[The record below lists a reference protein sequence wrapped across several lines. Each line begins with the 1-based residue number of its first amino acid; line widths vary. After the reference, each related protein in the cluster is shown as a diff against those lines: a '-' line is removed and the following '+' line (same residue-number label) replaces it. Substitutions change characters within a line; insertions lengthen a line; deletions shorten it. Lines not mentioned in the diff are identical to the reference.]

1 MKYDFYNFFK
11 INQNIS
17 SIADYNNKQNAILK
31 NEIHNIK
38 YENLDELFFFLEQSI
53 KNTNN
58 LAALK
63 PINERIELN
72 TYNIKGILTSF
83 NYSHSSINKYTE
95 LFIDALKYDIKLE
108 LYKISNCINNK
119 LSFPEKIKYDIL
131 ISNLNKEN
139 KDYIEKIFLN
149 HYRPVFVITNLE
161 ATLVRDKGFGNIGIL
176 FRNTY
181 QTKIYMEI
189 NKNKDDQKS
198 KYNFIPSGIYID
210 YFKSNEFSYMD
221 WISTE
226 KLFFGRKNKTKMKSV
241 KNYNFEIDID
251 LKTYLEIETD
261 SLYVE
266 NIKDEFLHFNPLK
279 NERINICCYVKS
291 ITEDKRKKIYN
302 VNLENLYDL
311 NNIILEIPKES
322 KIMDKLY
329 VNCIYIF
336 INLIIFIDENM
347 NIRLT
352 IQKNQNEKTELIFVY
367 LLIDTEKYYNKKLN
381 DFLIHNQFSQ
391 LLPVVSQNKII
402 RIMQKYL
409 VIIDKIYFFNL
420 YLNESKEISYDGLVH
435 CSDGTSTALLRI
447 AGNNILDLKKLSIK
461 LSNNIYHQLNLEK
474 NARLCTSLNNIIQ
487 LIIIGNPVMENVK
500 ELSFLEIYDD
510 INLLKNSKSYTDLI
524 TFDLLLVKNE
534 YKNINGALSKYST
547 NLEIFPVIKVNNL
560 FTLEEY
566 INIIETEKN
575 KSEGI

>member
-58 LAALK
+58 LASFK

-83 NYSHSSINKYTE
+83 NYSPSSINKYTE

-367 LLIDTEKYYNKKLN
+367 LLIDREKYYNKKLN

-474 NARLCTSLNNIIQ
+474 HARLCTSLNNIIQ

>member
-1 MKYDFYNFFK
+1 
-11 INQNIS
+11 
-17 SIADYNNKQNAILK
+17 
-31 NEIHNIK
+31 
-38 YENLDELFFFLEQSI
+38 
-53 KNTNN
+53 
-58 LAALK
+58 
-63 PINERIELN
+63 
-72 TYNIKGILTSF
+72 
-83 NYSHSSINKYTE
+83 
-95 LFIDALKYDIKLE
+95 
-108 LYKISNCINNK
+108 
-119 LSFPEKIKYDIL
+119 
-131 ISNLNKEN
+131 
-139 KDYIEKIFLN
+139 
-149 HYRPVFVITNLE
+149 
-161 ATLVRDKGFGNIGIL
+161 
-176 FRNTY
+176 
-181 QTKIYMEI
+181 
-189 NKNKDDQKS
+189 
-198 KYNFIPSGIYID
+198 
-210 YFKSNEFSYMD
+210 
-221 WISTE
+221 
-226 KLFFGRKNKTKMKSV
+226 MKSV

-367 LLIDTEKYYNKKLN
+367 LLIDREKYYNKKLN

-447 AGNNILDLKKLSIK
+447 TGNNILDLKKLSIK

-575 KSEGI
+575 KGEGI

>member
-38 YENLDELFFFLEQSI
+38 YENLDELFFFLEKSI

-83 NYSHSSINKYTE
+83 NYSPSSINKYTE

-189 NKNKDDQKS
+189 NKNKDEQKS
-198 KYNFIPSGIYID
+198 KFNFIPSGIYID

-311 NNIILEIPKES
+311 NNIILEIPKDS

-381 DFLIHNQFSQ
+381 DFLIHNHFSQ

>member
-367 LLIDTEKYYNKKLN
+367 LLIDREKYYNKKLN

-474 NARLCTSLNNIIQ
+474 HARLCTSLNNIIQ

>member
-367 LLIDTEKYYNKKLN
+367 LLIDREKYYNKKLN

-435 CSDGTSTALLRI
+435 CSDRTSTALLRI

-474 NARLCTSLNNIIQ
+474 HARLCTSLNNIIQ

>member
-58 LAALK
+58 LASFK

-83 NYSHSSINKYTE
+83 NYSPSSINKYTE

-367 LLIDTEKYYNKKLN
+367 LLIDREKYYNKKLN

-474 NARLCTSLNNIIQ
+474 HARLCTSLNNIIQ

-575 KSEGI
+575 KGEGI

>member
-189 NKNKDDQKS
+189 NKNKDVQKS

-311 NNIILEIPKES
+311 NNIILEIPKDS

>member
-38 YENLDELFFFLEQSI
+38 YENLDELFFFLEKSI

-83 NYSHSSINKYTE
+83 NYSPSSINKYTE

-131 ISNLNKEN
+131 ISNLKKEN

-198 KYNFIPSGIYID
+198 KFNFIPSGIYID

-311 NNIILEIPKES
+311 NNIILEIPKDS

-367 LLIDTEKYYNKKLN
+367 LLIDREKYYNKKLN
-381 DFLIHNQFSQ
+381 DFLIHNEFSQ

-575 KSEGI
+575 KGEGI

>member
-58 LAALK
+58 LASFK

-367 LLIDTEKYYNKKLN
+367 LLIDREKYYNKKLN